1 MRSYWK
7 WIDRDR
13 NLFYEKKY
21 ANDGF
26 NMIYWE
32 FFDSAVAEIKSQNE
46 KEQKMNS

>member
-1 MRSYWK
+1 MRPYWK

-26 NMIYWE
+26 NMIYWD

-46 KEQKMNS
+46 KEQKINS